1 MRKVKI
7 ITDSCADIPGALL
20 DRYDLDYAR
29 MNTVYDGKQTAASLR
44 WEYYSPHELYE
55 LMRQGKRVTT
65 TQVPAEEF
73 HRIFRLYLEQGMDI
87 VYIACSVKQSGS
99 INTAGVVA
107 KEMEKEF
114 PDATICCID
123 SFNASDGEGMLAIR
137 AAELRDQ
144 GLGAQEIANEI
155 IAIRK
160 TVNEYITVHT
170 LDALRR
176 AGRVKGTAA
185 FFGNL
190 LGVKPIIISDADGVQ
205 TPIKKVK
212 GRQNSITEIVNLL
225 KESIVEPEK
234 QTVYVV
240 HADCPEEAEALKQR
254 ILAEIS
260 CRDVF
265 VNYIGPIVGAS
276 IGPDAIGV
284 FAFGKPV
291 TYRIG

>member
-155 IAIRK
+155 LQSAKRS
-160 TVNEYITVHT
+160 TNTSPCTHWT
-170 LDALRR
+170 LCAARDGSKALPHSS
-176 AGRVKGTAA
+176 ATFWA
-185 FFGNL
+185 
-190 LGVKPIIISDADGVQ
+190 
-205 TPIKKVK
+205 
-212 GRQNSITEIVNLL
+212 
-225 KESIVEPEK
+225 
-234 QTVYVV
+234 
-240 HADCPEEAEALKQR
+240 
-254 ILAEIS
+254 
-260 CRDVF
+260 
-265 VNYIGPIVGAS
+265 
-276 IGPDAIGV
+276 
-284 FAFGKPV
+284 
-291 TYRIG
+291 

>member
-176 AGRVKGTAA
+176 GT
-185 FFGNL
+185 G
-190 LGVKPIIISDADGVQ
+190 Q
-205 TPIKKVK
+205 
-212 GRQNSITEIVNLL
+212 R
-225 KESIVEPEK
+225 
-234 QTVYVV
+234 
-240 HADCPEEAEALKQR
+240 HCR
-254 ILAEIS
+254 IL
-260 CRDVF
+260 RQ
-265 VNYIGPIVGAS
+265 P
-276 IGPDAIGV
+276 
-284 FAFGKPV
+284 FGRK
-291 TYRIG
+291 TDHYFGC